1 MFAYDFTFFD
11 QFPLNILVIWKYG
24 SFIVALFGYE
34 HFQNFENQF
43 FKDEK
48 TSGFLSKGRFPTL
61 GRKWKNNREIYDVCA
76 KNENCNSFSRKI
88 SKSVTNRRRKRK
100 LFFNFK

>member
-24 SFIVALFGYE
+24 SFIVALFGYQ

-48 TSGFLSKGRFPTL
+48 TLVDFCPRVGFLPL
-61 GRKWKNNREIYDVCA
+61 D
-76 KNENCNSFSRKI
+76 ENGKVIGKYMMFVQRMKI
-88 SKSVTNRRRKRK
+88 IIHFHVKFQNP
-100 LFFNFK
+100 